1 MLCLCRRIQRRWD
14 NNEIVGE
21 YRLETLSLW
30 KSESN
35 HEITDWYF
43 CMRDNWHGFLYKVCP
58 EPSSVDTLSV
68 NQTSDSSTKIQHDA
82 VKGRKKESQ
91 KKKDLFISMTAC
103 VIRSRALSSL
113 SHGFNMKHET
123 EIGPRRRRD
132 SEAPPFIPGRQD
144 RSLGL

>member
-91 KKKDLFISMTAC
+91 KKKG
-103 VIRSRALSSL
+103 SL
-113 SHGFNMKHET
+113 HLHDSLCDSFASPFFLVPWIQHET
-123 EIGPRRRRD
+123 
-132 SEAPPFIPGRQD
+132 
-144 RSLGL
+144 